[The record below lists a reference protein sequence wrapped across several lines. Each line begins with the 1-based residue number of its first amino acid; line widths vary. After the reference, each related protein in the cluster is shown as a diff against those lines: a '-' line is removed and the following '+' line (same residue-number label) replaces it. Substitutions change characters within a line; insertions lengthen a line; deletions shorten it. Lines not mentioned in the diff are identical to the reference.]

1 MRPLSSPFFATDK
14 TKRSLVFL
22 PPSLEMDSGF
32 VPVLACPIP
41 LGSGNDGGI
50 GLCPSLRI
58 WRDLLAVLFLV
69 FFLPNI
75 ALGFSVAIPAHAVSA
90 VWNVNTIAG
99 LTRDELMFLGPHKSS
114 ISQKS
119 RRYSLN
125 CTVMCR
131 SGHKEAH
138 DNKLETPFFTMAKRT
153 TARAVLHE
161 WQTDA
166 LLAAATNR
174 NVEGDDPAAN
184 TGTSVPTS
192 RLGMYCQISAK
203 YAVISD
209 TQQAVDKAGRSNEM
223 SYQIAKRLGE
233 LKRKQHC
240 AVFA

>member
-1 MRPLSSPFFATDK
+1 MQPERLSEKARYAGCDSPNSGYKMKPLK
-14 TKRSLVFL
+14 NLKR
-22 PPSLEMDSGF
+22 
-32 VPVLACPIP
+32 VLASIFFI
-41 LGSGNDGGI
+41 LASVGSN
-50 GLCPSLRI
+50 
-58 WRDLLAVLFLV
+58 AEVT
-69 FFLPNI
+69 
-75 ALGFSVAIPAHAVSA
+75 AL
-90 VWNVNTIAG
+90 
-99 LTRDELMFLGPHKSS
+99 
-114 ISQKS
+114 
-119 RRYSLN
+119 
-125 CTVMCR
+125 
-131 SGHKEAH
+131 
-138 DNKLETPFFTMAKRT
+138 
-153 TARAVLHE
+153 E